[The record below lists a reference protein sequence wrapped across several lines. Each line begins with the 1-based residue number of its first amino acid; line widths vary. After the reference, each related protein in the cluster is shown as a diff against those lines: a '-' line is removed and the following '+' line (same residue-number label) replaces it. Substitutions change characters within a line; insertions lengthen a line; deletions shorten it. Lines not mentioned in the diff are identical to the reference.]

1 MTYSAF
7 GLLAVLINLIVNYD
21 IFHKRVGSSFPAIR
35 QYRLFLICVI
45 TYCLVD
51 ALWGFLY
58 YHHLSR
64 LLFINTSFYFTIMA
78 LCVLFWTSFVVE
90 YLEEKNFFCTAIN
103 YIGKLFFLIQ
113 LSTVG
118 ANFFVPIIFHVAADC
133 SYHPKVM
140 RYVLFI
146 LQILIMLNTSLYSI
160 FITAKSKG
168 SKKRRHLTIAL
179 FGFSM
184 ILAITAQLIYTF
196 LPLYSIGYMIG
207 CCVLHTFV
215 VEDERAE
222 NISALKE
229 SLNREAIQIEELGAT
244 RTLAYTDPLTGV
256 KSKRA
261 YIDIR
266 KQIEQKIEANTM
278 KEFALAVFDVN
289 NLKVVNDNFGHD
301 VGDQHIIGACS
312 LICSI
317 LKHSPVFRIGGD
329 EFVAILEG
337 SDFEE
342 RRSLISDFN
351 SQIEENARTGKVVVS
366 VGLST
371 YKQNAGATFASI
383 FKQADENMYKR
394 KAILKEMR

>member
-1 MTYSAF
+1 MLYLVLV
-7 GLLAVLINLIVNYD
+7 LLV
-21 IFHKRVGSSFPAIR
+21 
-35 QYRLFLICVI
+35 
-45 TYCLVD
+45 
-51 ALWGFLY
+51 
-58 YHHLSR
+58 
-64 LLFINTSFYFTIMA
+64 LLFQQ
-78 LCVLFWTSFVVE
+78 V
-90 YLEEKNFFCTAIN
+90 
-103 YIGKLFFLIQ
+103 
-113 LSTVG
+113 
-118 ANFFVPIIFHVAADC
+118 
-133 SYHPKVM
+133 
-140 RYVLFI
+140 
-146 LQILIMLNTSLYSI
+146 
-160 FITAKSKG
+160 
-168 SKKRRHLTIAL
+168 
-179 FGFSM
+179 
-184 ILAITAQLIYTF
+184 
-196 LPLYSIGYMIG
+196 
-207 CCVLHTFV
+207 VLHTFV